1 MKTSLTFVIFLI
13 LGSSLLSCTPQE
25 IPYTNQN
32 NNSSQIVSTGDD
44 DDIGPDND
52 KDEDEN

>member
-13 LGSSLLSCTPQE
+13 LGSSFLSCTPQE
-25 IPYTNQN
+25 ISNNNQN